1 MCVRTKIDGQVAS
14 LGNLP
19 RLGGEMRMGCHEDC
33 IVLAAH
39 VQGEM
44 NLARYLRD
52 GVLAGIGEELA
63 DRRYEIRAGGLLRE
77 PIGFDL
83 LNECGGRHD
92 GIAPRNP
99 RHGAGMAI
107 DATDAATVVADVSTN
122 AGDDADGNPG
132 IDEHRALL
140 YVRLDIG
147 MNLRGYQ
154 RGLALAD
161 SLGLE
166 SFFRH
171 VRGERTP

>member
-1 MCVRTKIDGQVAS
+1 MCIRTKVDGHLAS
-14 LGNLP
+14 LGNFS
-19 RLGGEMRMGCHEDC
+19 RLSGEMGMGCHQDC
-33 IVLAAH
+33 IVLATH
-39 VQGEM
+39 IQGEM

-63 DRRYEIRAGGLLRE
+63 DRRYEIRAGRFFRQ
-77 PIGFDL
+77 PIAFNL

-92 GIAPRNP
+92 GIASRNP

-107 DATDAATVVADVSTN
+107 GATDAATVVADVSTN

-132 IDEHRALL
+132 IDEYRALL

-147 MNLRGYQ
+147 MNLRCYQ
-154 RGLALAD
+154 RGFALAD